1 LNRHADPATGRPEA
15 DLEAALG
22 ELPAGPLLLLLSGGL
37 DSSALLHALAHSPQ
51 AGARGVSAL
60 HVDHAL
66 HPDSALW
73 AEHCVRVAGSHGIE
87 IRVVRVEI
95 RDRAGLGLEAAAR
108 RARYAAVAEAMA
120 PGSIALAAHHADDQ
134 AETVMLRL
142 MRGAGP
148 GALGG
153 MRPLRALAPGWLARP
168 WLALPRRAIRAYAER
183 HRLEW
188 LDDPSNAVP
197 QQDRNFLRLDVMPR
211 LESRWPDAVGR
222 VGRSAALLRAAS
234 GHLARQVDEA
244 AQACRGSAGTL
255 RIEPLKQLDDFLL
268 GEVVR
273 AWLSQHQLPS
283 PPSPVLAR
291 VRSELIE
298 SRPDSSARLA
308 WRGAALRRY
317 RDLLHIVVPSPA
329 PDPGWECPWDGETP
343 LALPAGLGTLVLA
356 PPRRLPLVVRLRR
369 GGERIVLGPNRP
381 SQSVKHLLQ
390 QRGMPPWQRAR
401 LPLLWYG
408 DALWAVGA
416 DLRAHAFDAWLER
429 ESARLLWQRSR

>member
-1 LNRHADPATGRPEA
+1 
-15 DLEAALG
+15 
-22 ELPAGPLLLLLSGGL
+22 
-37 DSSALLHALAHSPQ
+37 
-51 AGARGVSAL
+51 
-60 HVDHAL
+60 
-66 HPDSALW
+66 
-73 AEHCVRVAGSHGIE
+73 VAGSHGIE
-87 IRVVRVEI
+87 IRVVRVDI

-134 AETVMLRL
+134 AETVLLRL

-234 GHLARQVDEA
+234 GHLAREVDEA
-244 AQACRGSAGTL
+244 AQACRGSEGTL

-273 AWLSQHQLPS
+273 AWLSQHQLPP

-317 RDLLHIVVPSPA
+317 RICSTS
-329 PDPGWECPWDGETP
+329 WS
-343 LALPAGLGTLVLA
+343 
-356 PPRRLPLVVRLRR
+356 RRLPRTRAGSAPGMARR
-369 GGERIVLGPNRP
+369 ARASGGARHAGARAAAPAPARRQAAPRWRADRARP
-381 SQSVKHLLQ
+381 EPAFPIGEAPAAAA
-390 QRGMPPWQRAR
+390 GMPPWQRAR
-401 LPLLWYG
+401 LPLLWHG

-429 ESARLLWQRSR
+429 EAARLLWQRSR